1 MPVHRQAR
9 VVNIKEICDRKDLAA
24 SVVGLDGRT
33 MSLNRSHATTRELSQ
48 TSAVRPGFG
57 MAIRFG
63 ALAFHHLC

>member
-24 SVVGLDGRT
+24 IVVGLDGRT

-48 TSAVRPGFG
+48 TSAVSPDLRI
-57 MAIRFG
+57 A
-63 ALAFHHLC
+63 ASD